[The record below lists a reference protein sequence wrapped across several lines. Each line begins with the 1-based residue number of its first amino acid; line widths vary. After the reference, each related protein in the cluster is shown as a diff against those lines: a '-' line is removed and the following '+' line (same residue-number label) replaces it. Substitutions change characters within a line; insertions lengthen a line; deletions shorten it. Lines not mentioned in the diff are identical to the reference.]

1 MLKKITSFL
10 ISLVVFCVSCGQEK
24 VDPSDIVLTS
34 ERFYLIRPYS
44 DPNLITDADTWYYS
58 ALETAFQ
65 LYKYQNRKFTIKLGV
80 YVNHSWVKKLYVKA
94 IRDGQY
100 PDFNICLKTTNYYG
114 EELASSYLAFDS
126 VSTINGEFERYYLG
140 DFMLFESV
148 FEKHYSQFI
157 NGEGYFNFELGFQIK
172 ETQEYK
178 TYYEFFSMSPTDYA
192 PVHFPTLHY
201 IQYESGLLNFDIIES
216 RYNY

>member
-1 MLKKITSFL
+1 MFKKTLLFL
-10 ISLVVFCVSCGQEK
+10 TILTMTCVSCGQEK
-24 VDPSDIVLTS
+24 VDPSNVVLTS
-34 ERFYLIRPYS
+34 QRFYLIYPRS
-44 DPNLITDADTWYYS
+44 DPNLVRDAETGYYS

-65 LYKYQNRKFTIKLGV
+65 LYKYQNKKFTIKLGV
-80 YVNHSWVKKLYVKA
+80 YVNRSWVKKLYVKA
-94 IRDGQY
+94 ILDGKY
-100 PDFNICLKTTNYYG
+100 PDFNICMKTTNYFG
-114 EELASSYLAFDS
+114 EESNSSYLAFDS
-126 VSTINGEFERYYLG
+126 VSTINGEYDRYYLDG
-140 DFMLFESV
+140 FMLFESI
-148 FEKHYSQFI
+148 FEKNYSQFI

>member
-1 MLKKITSFL
+1 MLKKATLFL
-10 ISLVVFCVSCGQEK
+10 ISSFVFCVSCSQE
-24 VDPSDIVLTS
+24 VVGDADIVLTS
-34 ERFYLIRPYS
+34 ERFYMIRPHD

-65 LYKYQNRKFTIKLGV
+65 LHKYQKHKFTIKLGV
-80 YVNHSWVKKLYVKA
+80 YDNSLWVKKLYVKA

-114 EELASSYLAFDS
+114 EESTSSYLAFDS
-126 VSTINGEFERYYLG
+126 VSTINGEFERYYLD
-140 DFMLFESV
+140 DFMLFVSI

-178 TYYEFFSMSPTDYA
+178 TYNEFFSKSPTDYA